1 MSQSNNEF
9 PVNPFIALFVA
20 ILFLAAVVFTI
31 YEREHSMPDATL
43 KAENIQ
49 HK

>member
-20 ILFLAAVVFTI
+20 ILFLAAVIFTI
-31 YEREHSMPDATL
+31 YERDHSLPESTL
-43 KAENIQ
+43 KAEHIQ
-49 HK
+49 E